1 MFSNLLGAFSADMAI
16 DLGTANTLVYV
27 KGRGVV
33 LDEPSVVAVTDEGG
47 RTRILAVGEQAKR
60 MIGRTPGNIRAVRP
74 MRGGVI
80 ADFAIAE
87 EMIKHL
93 IHQVHNRRRFASPRV
108 IVTVPSGSTAVERR
122 SVREAAE
129 AAGARRVYL
138 IEEAMASAIGAGL
151 PVTEAQGSMVVD
163 IGGGTTEVAVLS
175 LGSIVYAR
183 SVEVG
188 GHFMDEAIVAYIRR
202 VHNVLVGDATAEEVK
217 NAIGA
222 ARAPSHGDGVTYEV
236 RGRDLM
242 SGVPRALDVSQQ
254 RIASSLAEPV
264 GTIIETVKTV
274 LEHTAPELAADI
286 VDTGIALT
294 GGGALLGGLAD
305 VLSEATGLPV
315 SVADEPLLC
324 GVKGAGRAL
333 DEMKGMQSIVERR

>member
-1 MFSNLLGAFSADMAI
+1 MFSKLFGLFSADMAI

-33 LDEPSVVAVTDEGG
+33 LDEPSVVAVTDEKGKS
-47 RTRILAVGEQAKR
+47 RILAVGEQAKR

-80 ADFAIAE
+80 ADFMIAE

-93 IHQVHNRRRFASPRV
+93 IREVHNRGQFTSPRV

-129 AAGARRVYL
+129 AAGARRVFL
-138 IEEAMASAIGAGL
+138 IEDAMASAIGAGL
-151 PVTEAQGSMVVD
+151 PVTEARGSMVVD

-188 GHFMDEAIVAYIRR
+188 GHFMDEAIVAYVRR
-202 VHNVLVGDATAEEVK
+202 IHNVLIGDSNAEEIK
-217 NAIGA
+217 NAIGVA
-222 ARAPSHGDGVTYEV
+222 KAPSQGEDRTFEV
-236 RGRDLM
+236 RGRDLV
-242 SGVPRALDVSQQ
+242 SGVPRALTVSEAQ
-254 RIASSLAEPV
+254 IASSLAEPV
-264 GTIIETVKTV
+264 GTIVETVKTV

-294 GGGALLGGLAD
+294 GGGALLGEMAT

-315 SVADEPLLC
+315 AVAEEPLLC
-324 GVKGAGRAL
+324 GVKGAGQAL
-333 DEMKGMQSIVERR
+333 EEMKRLKSVVVGR

>member
-1 MFSNLLGAFSADMAI
+1 MISKSFGLFSADMAI

-33 LDEPSVVAVTDEGG
+33 LDEPSVVAVADEKGKS
-47 RTRILAVGEQAKR
+47 RILAVGEQAKR

-74 MRGGVI
+74 IRGGVI
-80 ADFAIAE
+80 ADFMIAE

-93 IHQVHNRRRFASPRV
+93 IREVHNRGQFTSPRV

-129 AAGARRVYL
+129 AAGARQVIL
-138 IEEAMASAIGAGL
+138 IEDAMASAIGAGL
-151 PVTEAQGSMVVD
+151 PVTEARGSMVVD

-188 GHFMDEAIVAYIRR
+188 GHFMDEAIVAYVRR
-202 VHNVLVGDATAEEVK
+202 VHNVLIGDSNAEEIK
-217 NAIGA
+217 NAIGVA
-222 ARAPSHGDGVTYEV
+222 KAPSHGEDRTFEV
-236 RGRDLM
+236 RGRDLV
-242 SGVPRALDVSQQ
+242 SGVPRALSVSEAQ
-254 RIASSLAEPV
+254 IASSLAEPV
-264 GTIIETVKTV
+264 GTIVETVKTV

-294 GGGALLGGLAD
+294 GGGALLGEMAT
-305 VLSEATGLPV
+305 VLSDATGLPV
-315 SVADEPLLC
+315 AVAEEPLLC
-324 GVKGAGRAL
+324 GVKGAGQAL
-333 DEMKGMQSIVERR
+333 EETKRLKSVVVGR

>member
-1 MFSNLLGAFSADMAI
+1 MISRLLGLFSADMAI

-33 LDEPSVVAVTDEGG
+33 LNEPSVVAVAESKGKS
-47 RTRILAVGEQAKR
+47 RILAVGEQAKQ
-60 MIGRTPGNIRAVRP
+60 MIGRTPENIRAVRP
-74 MRGGVI
+74 MRSGVI

-93 IHQVHNRRRFASPRV
+93 IREVHNRGQFTSPRV

-129 AAGARRVYL
+129 AARARRVFL
-138 IEEAMASAIGAGL
+138 IEEAMTSAIGAGL
-151 PVTEAQGSMVVD
+151 PVTEARGSMVVD

-175 LGSIVYAR
+175 LGRIVYAR
-183 SVEVG
+183 SVDVG
-188 GHFMDEAIVAYIRR
+188 GHFMDEAIVAYVRR
-202 VHNVLVGDATAEEVK
+202 VHNVLIGDANAEEIK
-217 NAIGA
+217 HAIGA
-222 ARAPSHGDGVTYEV
+222 AKAPDQGDGRVFEV

-242 SGVPRALDVSQQ
+242 SGVPRALTVNERQ
-254 RIASSLAEPV
+254 IASSLAEPV
-264 GTIIETVKTV
+264 GTITETVKTV

-294 GGGALLGGLAD
+294 GGVAVLSKMAD
-305 VLSEATGLPV
+305 VLGEATGLPV
-315 SVADEPLLC
+315 TVADEPLLC
-324 GVKGAGRAL
+324 GVMGAGRAL
-333 DEMKGMQSIVERR
+333 DEMKRLKTVVVGS